1 MNEHITDMEVE
12 HRTAIITGATG
23 ILGAFAAQTLAKK
36 GFNLALLDRNPDRLA
51 MLVNSIRLPES
62 CILARNTD
70 LLNPVDTVSAAEAT
84 VTKFGRVDVL
94 MHLIGGWT
102 GGKTLVEAPEA
113 DLEFMLNQH
122 IRSSFHVIKAFV
134 PYLVQNGW
142 GRVIMITSP
151 FASRPGSKG
160 GPYSAGKAGQEALM
174 MTLAQELK
182 GTGVT
187 ANMIQVKTI
196 DVKRAKVSD
205 ASPENAA
212 WSTPEEITASILYL
226 LSEEANTINGA
237 KIPLYGS

>member
-1 MNEHITDMEVE
+1 MEAE
-12 HRTAIITGATG
+12 NRTAVITGATG
-23 ILGAFAAQTLAKK
+23 ILGSFAAQTLAK
-36 GFNLALLDRNPDRLA
+36 GGYNLALLDRHPDRL
-51 MLVNSIRLPES
+51 NSLIKSINLPDS
-62 CILARNTD
+62 RILARNTD
-70 LLNPVDTVSAAEAT
+70 LLNLIDTAAAAEAT
-84 VTKFGRVDVL
+84 ATKFGKVDVL
-94 MHLIGGWT
+94 LHLIGGWT
-102 GGKTLVEAPEA
+102 GGKTLVEAPA
-113 DLEFMLNQH
+113 DDLEFMLNQH
-122 IRSSFHVIKAFV
+122 VRSSFHVIKAFV

-196 DVKRAKVSD
+196 DVKRVKVSA
-205 ASPENAA
+205 ASAENAS

-226 LSEEANTINGA
+226 LSEEASSINGA
-237 KIPLYGS
+237 RIPLSQ